1 MTALDASAAAGGFG
15 VLAPARARRRRAG
28 RPVVL
33 AAAVVVALVVAVAV
47 APGLFT
53 GHAPND
59 TAPVDALLGPGGG
72 HWFGTDQL
80 GRDIYTRVLYGTR
93 PALLLGLFATVLGA
107 GGGAVLGLTAALGGR
122 IADGVLMRLV
132 DVLLAVPALLL
143 ALLVVAVL
151 GAGTGNVALAVA
163 IASVPPYARL
173 VRAEALGVRRSGYVE
188 AALGLGLPRAT
199 LIRRHVVPNTLTPL
213 LVLAT
218 VGFGAALVSSSVLS
232 FLGLGTEPPD
242 PEWGSMLAEG
252 RDFLSTAWW
261 IAVFPG
267 ATLTVVVFAVNV
279 LGGYARTRFAGRS
292 GS

>member
-33 AAAVVVALVVAVAV
+33 AAAV
-47 APGLFT
+47 
-53 GHAPND
+53 
-59 TAPVDALLGPGGG
+59 
-72 HWFGTDQL
+72 
-80 GRDIYTRVLYGTR
+80 
-93 PALLLGLFATVLGA
+93 
-107 GGGAVLGLTAALGGR
+107 
-122 IADGVLMRLV
+122 
-132 DVLLAVPALLL
+132 
-143 ALLVVAVL
+143 VVAVL

-218 VGFGAALVSSSVLS
+218 VGFGAALVASSVLS